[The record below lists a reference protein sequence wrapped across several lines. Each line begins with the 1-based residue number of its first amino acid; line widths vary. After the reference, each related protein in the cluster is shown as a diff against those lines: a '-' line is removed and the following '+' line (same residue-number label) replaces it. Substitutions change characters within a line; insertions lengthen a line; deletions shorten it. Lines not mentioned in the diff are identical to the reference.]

1 VRGERK
7 SASHASAR
15 DRLKMRRTRRALQ
28 NASGFKEPDL
38 KIYYV
43 QPRKQYDYLCRTVV
57 AAFNMSLASSITV
70 PVDRLGGQTGASGS
84 RHFEQ
89 NTRAMALPVF
99 LSLSLSLAI
108 VAIQFTSLQS
118 ALGSGSG
125 RLQGSTL
132 LLRLYSESSPFTNHY
147 Y

>member
-1 VRGERK
+1 
-7 SASHASAR
+7 
-15 DRLKMRRTRRALQ
+15 MIWILQ
-28 NASGFKEPDL
+28 NSFVIFIWDVRLTSSDDLSYYLYL

-43 QPRKQYDYLCRTVV
+43 QPRKQYDYLCLTVV
-57 AAFNMSLASSITV
+57 AACNMSLASSITV
-70 PVDRLGGQTGASGS
+70 PVGRLGGQTGAFGS

-132 LLRLYSESSPFTNHY
+132 LLRLYSESSPFTNHCY
-147 Y
+147 

>member
-99 LSLSLSLAI
+99 LSLSLSSHCSYSI
-108 VAIQFTSLQS
+108 HFT
-118 ALGSGSG
+118 AECPG
-125 RLQGSTL
+125 
-132 LLRLYSESSPFTNHY
+132 LRLRPAPRVHPPSPPLFRIFPIH
-147 Y
+147 